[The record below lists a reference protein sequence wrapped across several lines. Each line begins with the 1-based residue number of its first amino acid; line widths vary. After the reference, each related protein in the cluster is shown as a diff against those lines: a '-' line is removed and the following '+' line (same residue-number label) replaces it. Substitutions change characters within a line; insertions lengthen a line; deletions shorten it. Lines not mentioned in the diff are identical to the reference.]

1 MPLLN
6 RMGEAEQPGMQSLTR
21 KGGNPRARRASPS
34 NGSSGARAVDRIAD
48 QGVAE
53 MGEMNPDLMSPT
65 RGKTALNKRRMAVE
79 RALDPIA
86 GDRWLSASFLDDGHF
101 FAVRGAAADIAGD
114 LTHRGSRYAP
124 NKGNIRAIH
133 SARGEITR

>member
-6 RMGEAEQPGMQSLTR
+6 RMGEAEQPGMQGLTR

-53 MGEMNPDLMSPT
+53 MGEMNPDLMGPT
-65 RGKTALNKRRMAVE
+65 RGKTALNKRRVGME

-86 GDRWLSASFLDDGHF
+86 SDRWFPSPFLDDGHF

-114 LTHRGSRYAP
+114 LADRRSRYSP
-124 NKGNIRAIH
+124 NKGSIRAIH
-133 SARGEITR
+133 SPRGEITR